1 VKQVLLI
8 VNSEKPGAPECL
20 ARIGPWVE
28 ERIRTETVELADR
41 RVETGADLA
50 VVLGGDGSIL
60 RAARMLAGRE
70 IPVVGINLGKLGY
83 LAEFTAEEFCRHFD
97 AIVAGKASVSRRLM
111 LEVRCETASGG
122 AREYV
127 ILNDVLVAGGKA
139 HRMVAIEAIVDGA
152 KVTTYYSDGV
162 LVATPTGSTAYCMSA
177 QGPILVPG
185 IEAMVLVPVC
195 PHSLTHRPIVLRPD
209 SEVVLRPTGLQEESD
224 CIIDGQEVVR
234 LARGDSVR
242 VRRADAAFLLV
253 QNPSRG
259 TFATLSEKL
268 HWGHLPR
275 YGNRS
280 PGKP

>member
-1 VKQVLLI
+1 MKKVLVI
-8 VNSEKPGAPECL
+8 VNAEKPGARKCL
-20 ARIGPWVE
+20 DRIRPWVE
-28 ERIRTETVELADR
+28 ERVRTETVELADR

-83 LAEFTAEEFCRHFD
+83 LAEFTAEEFLEHFD
-97 AIVAGKASVSRRLM
+97 AIAAGKVPVSPRLM
-111 LEVRCETASGG
+111 LQVRCETAAG
-122 AREYV
+122 AREYIV
-127 ILNDVLVAGGKA
+127 LNDVLVAGGKA
-139 HRMVAIEAIVDGA
+139 HRMVAIEASVDGEI
-152 KVTTYYSDGV
+152 VTTYYSDGV
-162 LVATPTGSTAYCMSA
+162 LVATPTGSTAYCLSA

-209 SEVVLRPTGLQEESD
+209 SRVTLRPTGLQEEASVA
-224 CIIDGQEVVR
+224 IDGQEVVR
-234 LARGDSVR
+234 LARGDAVE
-242 VRRADAAFLLV
+242 VRRANSALLLV
-253 QNPSRG
+253 QNPARG

-275 YGNRS
+275 YGNKR
-280 PGKP
+280 

>member
-1 VKQVLLI
+1 MKQILLI

-20 ARIGPWVE
+20 DRLRPWLE
-28 ERIRTETVELADR
+28 ERCRTGTMELADR

-70 IPVVGINLGKLGY
+70 IPIVGINLGKLGY
-83 LAEFTAEEFCRHFD
+83 LAEFTAEEFRNHFD
-97 AIVAGKASVSRRLM
+97 AIAAGKATVSRRLM
-111 LEVRCETASGG
+111 LQVRCDTAAGSK
-122 AREYV
+122 EFLV
-127 ILNDVLVAGGKA
+127 LNDVLLVGGKA
-139 HRMVAIEAIVDGA
+139 HRMVAIEASVDGE

-195 PHSLTHRPIVLRPD
+195 PHSLTHRPIVLRPG
-209 SEVVLRPTGLQEESD
+209 SRVTLRPTGLQEEASVV
-224 CIIDGQEVVR
+224 IDGQEVVR
-234 LARGDSVR
+234 LARGEAVE
-242 VRRADAAFLLV
+242 VRRADSPFLLV
-253 QNPSRG
+253 QNPARG

-275 YGNRS
+275 YGNS
-280 PGKP
+280 K

>member
-1 VKQVLLI
+1 MKQVLLI

-28 ERIRTETVELADR
+28 ERIRTETMELADR

-122 AREYV
+122 AHEYIV
-127 ILNDVLVAGGKA
+127 LNDVLVAGGKA
-139 HRMVAIEAIVDGA
+139 HRMVAIEALVDGE

-234 LARGDSVR
+234 LDRGDSVR
-242 VRRADAAFLLV
+242 VRRAGAAFLLV

-259 TFATLSEKL
+259 AFATLSEKL

-275 YGNRS
+275 YGNSR
-280 PGKP
+280 